1 MSETKHTPEPWE
13 YFEEIHEAGKLR
25 IYCSVARKAGG
36 KSPEDNILRISG
48 EDAESTV
55 RRIVACV
62 NACAGI
68 PTEDLERGHV
78 SVRQGNVPHMAHLW
92 SDGIYRSHPEPGL
105 AEIMEQRDMHRNAEM
120 EWERAM
126 MAAIGEDGIKSVS
139 EAIAKL
145 KAERDELLAALE
157 AFRGSLYFERN
168 TEQAKRLTIAAI
180 AKARVTT

>member
-1 MSETKHTPEPWE
+1 MSDTKHTPEPWE
-13 YFEEIHEAGKLR
+13 LKTTAGSDHTLCT
-25 IYCSVARKAGG
+25 IYSSKAGRG
-36 KSPEDNILRISG
+36 IARHVLPEDAS
-48 EDAESTV
+48 
-55 RRIVACV
+55 RIVACV

-126 MAAIGEDGIKSVS
+126 MAAIGEDGPKSVS

-145 KAERDELLAALE
+145 KAERDELLAALKTIYNRHLNPGP
-157 AFRGSLYFERN
+157 ATGVDAIFCFRRAL
-168 TEQAKRLTIAAI
+168 AAI
-180 AKARVTT
+180 DKAEKPPCA